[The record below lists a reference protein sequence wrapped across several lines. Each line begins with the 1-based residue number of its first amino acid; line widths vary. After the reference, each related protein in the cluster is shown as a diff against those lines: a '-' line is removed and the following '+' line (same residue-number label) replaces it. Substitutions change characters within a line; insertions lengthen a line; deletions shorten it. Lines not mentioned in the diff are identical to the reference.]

1 MCDGVKGVEWIL
13 YHRGAERLLRP
24 GGGFPDVDAGTEE
37 AADASGGGA
46 VSGKQEMGGRGGAA
60 VACNKGAL
68 WSGWTFQTLRL

>member
-37 AADASGGGA
+37 SADASEGGLSLGNRKWGAGGVPLLRVTRGPCGA
-46 VSGKQEMGGRGGAA
+46 V
-60 VACNKGAL
+60 
-68 WSGWTFQTLRL
+68 